1 MSNAARNEVL
11 SSFAETINNSL
22 AKMDRQKARAI
33 PFYIH
38 TPPMEEV
45 NQNLPPKN
53 QRSKVPTRAPPIR
66 NCLNFLFPSEKRQFF
81 SKPLGN
87 I

>member
-1 MSNAARNEVL
+1 LKLYDFTILAAGVETEQDCNLFAQWRHHVL
-11 SSFAETINNSL
+11 G
-22 AKMDRQKARAI
+22 AI

-53 QRSKVPTRAPPIR
+53 QRSKVPTRAPP
-66 NCLNFLFPSEKRQFF
+66 SE
-81 SKPLGN
+81 
-87 I
+87 IA